1 MKKNLLAAVLIT
13 AMSCILKTGLLAQ
26 NVPYKIDSVKAFM
39 FYNSGNA
46 GSGINRAGT
55 FSENILDKEG
65 RSLWNTPIGGGIAE
79 GPSEQTMVVVQ
90 VKGNPVHY
98 TERVVRLTVY
108 RQNRQVFQQS
118 QEFSIL
124 DDRSEY
130 RAAFLICNTGC
141 DELKLKAEIIHIYSG
156 NGKKIHKTESSV
168 TKELLF
174 HCGE

>member
-1 MKKNLLAAVLIT
+1 MKKNLLAAVLII
-13 AMSCILKTGLLAQ
+13 AMTCILKTGLLAQ

-39 FYNSGNA
+39 FYNSGNS

-65 RSLWNTPIGGGIAE
+65 LSLWNTPIGGGNA
-79 GPSEQTMVVVQ
+79 GGRSEQTMVVIQ
-90 VKGNPVHY
+90 VRGNPVQY
-98 TERVVRLTVY
+98 TERLVRLTVY

-118 QEFSIL
+118 QEFSIM
-124 DDRSEY
+124 DEMSEY
-130 RAAFLICNTGC
+130 RAAFLVCNTGC
-141 DELKLKAEIIHIYSG
+141 DELKLKAEIIHIYTV
-156 NGKKIHKTESSV
+156 NGKRVHKTESSV